1 MPPTSEVARWV
12 IAAVVTAVLAW
23 AAVSDV
29 RERRIPNRAV
39 LIILILF
46 LPWAAVHPLSSDLWA
61 LAAGAIALAATFGLY
76 AAGVVGAGDSKLF
89 AAVALFAGMSQLP
102 LLALTTALVGGLIAV
117 VSLAARPQRALVML
131 TLRGKGD
138 FGRGVPYGVAIALA
152 GAAVIWAVLMRAPL
166 PGLI

>member
-1 MPPTSEVARWV
+1 MPPTSEIARWV

-39 LIILILF
+39 LIVLILF
-46 LPWAAVHPLSSDLWA
+46 LPWAAVHPPSSDLWA

-89 AAVALFAGMSQLP
+89 AAVALFAGMSQLV
-102 LLALTTALVGGLIAV
+102 LLALATALVGGLIAA
-117 VSLAARPQRALVML
+117 VSLAARPRRALVML

-138 FGRGVPYGVAIALA
+138 FGRGVPYGVAIAVA

-166 PGLI
+166 PRLS